1 MPGPDHSGDSTLEQ
15 DGKFH
20 ISTGPLPLG
29 TRAVRVWG
37 HACQM
42 LGHKVSSTGAPLR
55 GPRISL
61 GPLDQHGK
69 MSHRW
74 QRTRGRADSA
84 CHRRWGLQGRHGTW
98 SCLEPRS
105 PGRSEGG
112 GRLDRRQLQPE
123 VCFALAT
130 PLPQVDPFSPSPSLA
145 SHPSEGGLRGET
157 ERS

>member
-1 MPGPDHSGDSTLEQ
+1 MTDNLSREALRLGRDSEGARLPAPGAGAVLPSTRPRPFRGLNSGAGWEIPHL
-15 DGKFH
+15 
-20 ISTGPLPLG
+20 TGPLPLG

-84 CHRRWGLQGRHGTW
+84 CHRRSWGGDLVMPGATVTRDGQKGEGVWTGD
-98 SCLEPRS
+98 SSSQRS
-105 PGRSEGG
+105 
-112 GRLDRRQLQPE
+112 
-123 VCFALAT
+123 AL
-130 PLPQVDPFSPSPSLA
+130 P
-145 SHPSEGGLRGET
+145 
-157 ERS
+157 